1 MSTSYTIP
9 ELGQADIKLSGPQR
23 KCVITGKIADKADLI
38 RFVASPDGELVADTD
53 NKLGGRGVWVSS
65 VRETIEHAILGNRFS
80 RHLKQAVQISDNFLD
95 NLDRR
100 LADQLIARLSIMRK
114 AGVLVI
120 GGGKLRSQAFLTG
133 LLIANDASPRET
145 QQLIN
150 SCRPDWIEKGI
161 PSAWLGQISG
171 RTSVA
176 YAGVLR
182 SASLAEGQL
191 ETLLRIEL
199 RRWRGIAKAD
209 NGI

>member
-1 MSTSYTIP
+1 MSSPYTSP
-9 ELGQADIKLSGPQR
+9 ELEQPNIKLSMPQR
-23 KCVITGKIADKADLI
+23 KCIIPGEIAGKAVLI
-38 RFVASPDGELVADTD
+38 RFVASPDGELVADTG
-53 NKLGGRGVWVSS
+53 NKLGGRGVWVIAD
-65 VRETIEHAILGNRFS
+65 RKTIDQAISGNHFS
-80 RHLKQAVQISDNFLD
+80 RHLKRPIRISDNFLD
-95 NLDRR
+95 NLERR